1 MNTLEEK
8 ILKAINSEKSVD
20 YAFDGEDEVGYDT
33 LDAEAAAQSC
43 TTIAIDFAK
52 SFAEYTNKSD
62 IVFIH
67 KKDKWFNVFDNKTSY
82 TSDQLIELYIQ
93 SL

>member
-1 MNTLEEK
+1 MNTLEEQ
-8 ILKAINSEKSVD
+8 ILTEIHK
-20 YAFDGEDEVGYDT
+20 YAYYPVNEEEV
-33 LDAEAAAQSC
+33 AKSC

-62 IVFIH
+62 IVFIP

-82 TSDQLIELYIQ
+82 TSGQLIELYIQ
-93 SL
+93 SI